1 MVIKGFGFIFFLFFF
16 KKVMLFLFNL
26 WKRCS
31 RCKVIIGFWI
41 PALVRWKNS
50 LEMQVCRYD
59 CTISMFQYGVKYWKM
74 RLFYAAIY
82 CFS

>member
-1 MVIKGFGFIFFLFFF
+1 
-16 KKVMLFLFNL
+16 
-26 WKRCS
+26 
-31 RCKVIIGFWI
+31 
-41 PALVRWKNS
+41 VRWKNS